1 MNNDKLKMFKY
12 LTELS
17 FVMDDLRLYLDTHPC
32 DQEALCY
39 FKKVQEA
46 REEVLK
52 AYTEAFGPIYSYMVD
67 ADNYWCWVNDP
78 WPWEGVC

>member
-1 MNNDKLKMFKY
+1 MNEKIKLFKQ

-39 FKKVQEA
+39 FKQIQVLRSNTLQE
-46 REEVLK
+46 
-52 AYTEAFGPIYSYMVD
+52 YTENYGPIYNYDVD
-67 ADNYWCWVNDP
+67 VDNYFCWVNDP

>member
-1 MNNDKLKMFKY
+1 MNNERSKMFKCV
-12 LTELS
+12 LELS

-39 FKKVQEA
+39 FIKVQEA
-46 REEVLK
+46 RQEVLN
-52 AYTEAFGPIYSYMVD
+52 AYTENYGPIYQYMVNVD
-67 ADNYWCWVNDP
+67 KYWHWVDDP